1 METEPPAPIDTG
13 SEPDPAFACRLG
25 GRLALPPSSD
35 STGVPHGPV
44 ERIRQ
49 DRHHLNARSHGHG
62 TPRHPGNQ
70 ARSGKAGAARVSS
83 HARAGQA
90 KAESL
95 IAPDITI
102 EGKIE
107 GAGHVRIAGSFKGD
121 VNVRGDLT
129 IEPGAKVTGSVRAE
143 KVTIA
148 GELIGNIESAAHVEL
163 LQTGA
168 LTGDLKAGIA
178 QRGGGFAHARPGRV
192 RLGR

>member
-1 METEPPAPIDTG
+1 MALWKETAKTSATEMPEAMDLARPRIPETKPEAPTPVQPAFHPMPSPAP
-13 SEPDPAFACRLG
+13 
-25 GRLALPPSSD
+25 
-35 STGVPHGPV
+35 
-44 ERIRQ
+44 
-49 DRHHLNARSHGHG
+49 
-62 TPRHPGNQ
+62 
-70 ARSGKAGAARVSS
+70 GKP
-83 HARAGQA
+83 

-129 IEPGAKVTGSVRAE
+129 IEAGAKVTGSVRAE

-163 LQTGA
+163 QQSGA
-168 LTGDLKAGIA
+168 LTGDLKAGSLSVA
-178 QRGGGFAHARPGRV
+178 AGSRMRGQAEFGWDDAKDSNSAYKTHGHDGPAS
-192 RLGR
+192 

>member
-1 METEPPAPIDTG
+1 MALWKEPVKTSASETPEAMDLARPAIPEIKPEVQTSVQPAFRSTPAP
-13 SEPDPAFACRLG
+13 
-25 GRLALPPSSD
+25 
-35 STGVPHGPV
+35 
-44 ERIRQ
+44 
-49 DRHHLNARSHGHG
+49 
-62 TPRHPGNQ
+62 
-70 ARSGKAGAARVSS
+70 GKP
-83 HARAGQA
+83 

-121 VNVRGDLT
+121 VNVLGDLG

-163 LQTGA
+163 QQSGA
-168 LTGDLKAGIA
+168 LTGDLKAGSLSVA
-178 QRGGGFAHARPGRV
+178 AGSRMRGHAEFGWDDAKDGNSAHKTHGNNGTV
-192 RLGR
+192 S